1 MDFKMN
7 INDFIKDIG
16 LKRIIVI
23 FMLATIAFLLL
34 PEEAI
39 NFIGGKFTDSK
50 FIKNIITGIGVL
62 LIVSVIYII
71 FSLLLNLIFDYWN
84 KKKVIKKLDDNHI
97 IYIKKFYDYDVNE
110 FINNVET
117 STRDKY
123 IESLKEKGIIEWI
136 DPLIITQNTNY
147 VYKISD
153 EYKKMLK
160 KYMKKWSKVK

>member
-16 LKRIIVI
+16 LKKIIVI

-71 FSLLLNLIFDYWN
+71 FFPLLNLIFDYWN
-84 KKKVIKKLDDNHI
+84 KKKVIKNWMI
-97 IYIKKFYDYDVNE
+97 IILYI
-110 FINNVET
+110 
-117 STRDKY
+117 
-123 IESLKEKGIIEWI
+123 
-136 DPLIITQNTNY
+136 
-147 VYKISD
+147 
-153 EYKKMLK
+153 
-160 KYMKKWSKVK
+160 